1 MFCPLAFLQPLERL
15 ALAHNVSSYAL
26 TLGLGQT
33 RLRALPFLSPPQSMH
48 TSASSL
54 VPSVRSCCPKWGTA
68 GVGLG
73 TEGQGIV
80 TSVESKLRPKGMG
93 IAFKGFKEKTEQSKA
108 EARR

>member
-15 ALAHNVSSYAL
+15 PLAHHISSYAL

-54 VPSVRSCCPKWGTA
+54 VPSVRACCPKWGTA